1 MSRKSNRLARFSGL
15 ALAGG
20 GLAHFTSPR
29 LWEPITRSAFPR
41 STRQHVYTNGGIETV
56 LGLGLSGRQT
66 RSLAI
71 VGLIGYLAYLGG
83 NAIRPRPNTVTSIS
97 FCIHACG

>member
-15 ALAGG
+15 GLAGVG
-20 GLAHFTSPR
+20 VSHFTSPQ
-29 LWEPITRSAFPR
+29 LWEPITKPAFPR
-41 STRQHVYTNGGIETV
+41 RTRQHIYTNGGIETV
-56 LGLGLSGRQT
+56 LGLGFSSRKT

-83 NAIRPRPNTVTSIS
+83 SVVHSAQTT
-97 FCIHACG
+97 

>member
-1 MSRKSNRLARFSGL
+1 MSRRSNRVARFSGL
-15 ALAGG
+15 ALAGA

-29 LWEPITRSAFPR
+29 MREPITKAAFPR
-41 STRQHVYTNGGIETV
+41 NTRQHVYTKGGIETA
-56 LGLGLSGRQT
+56 LGLSFSNRQT

-83 NAIRPRPNTVTSIS
+83 NAIR
-97 FCIHACG
+97 HAQTP

>member
-15 ALAGG
+15 ALAGA

-29 LWEPITRSAFPR
+29 MWEPMTKTAFPR
-41 STRQHVYTNGGIETV
+41 NTRQHVYNNGGIETV
-56 LGLGLSGRQT
+56 LGLGFSSRQT

-71 VGLIGYLAYLGG
+71 VGLIGYVAYLGG
-83 NAIRPRPNTVTSIS
+83 NAIRRSQT
-97 FCIHACG
+97 A

>member
-1 MSRKSNRLARFSGL
+1 MSRKSDRVARFSGL
-15 ALAGG
+15 ALAGL

-29 LWEPITRSAFPR
+29 MWEPITKTAFPR
-41 STRQHVYTNGGIETV
+41 NTGQHVYTNDGIETV
-56 LGLGLSGRQT
+56 LGLSFSGRQT

-83 NAIRPRPNTVTSIS
+83 NAIRRPQT
-97 FCIHACG
+97 A

>member
-1 MSRKSNRLARFSGL
+1 MSRKSNRVARFSGL
-15 ALAGG
+15 AMAGL

-29 LWEPITRSAFPR
+29 MWEPITKTAFPR
-41 STRQHVYTNGGIETV
+41 NTRQHVYTNGGVETV
-56 LGLGLSGRQT
+56 LGLSFSSRQT

-83 NAIRPRPNTVTSIS
+83 NAIRHSQTR
-97 FCIHACG
+97 